1 MINFVTLEK
10 YIEKRSRKKHNIMF
24 QRDQK
29 GFFQALEAVEK
40 HKGEGPKMQRFA
52 EFWGAKLANTK
63 FAIDGRG
70 KS

>member
-1 MINFVTLEK
+1 
-10 YIEKRSRKKHNIMF
+10 MF

-40 HKGEGPKMQRFA
+40 HKGEVPEMQRFA